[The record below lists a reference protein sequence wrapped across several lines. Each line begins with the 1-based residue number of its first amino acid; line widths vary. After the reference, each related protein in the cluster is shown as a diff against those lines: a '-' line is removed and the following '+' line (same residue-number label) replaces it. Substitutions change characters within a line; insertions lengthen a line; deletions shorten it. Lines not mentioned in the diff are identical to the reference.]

1 MENLI
6 YHISTEWKELSV
18 TDVIHNITIGGHKL
32 WVGVYYGNVTNKP
45 LPSAGNT
52 NRSSKNVVKMLAP

>member
-1 MENLI
+1 MEGTFC
-6 YHISTEWKELSV
+6 YGRYPQHHYRV
-18 TDVIHNITIGGHKL
+18 GGHKL
-32 WVGVYYGNVTNKP
+32 RVGVYHWERDKP